1 MKKGKLI
8 NFGTALL
15 IAGIFGACSKEQK
28 VVSNLDNIA
37 QQLKFVSVN
46 ERIKE
51 KTLSNSRDKII
62 IVQWTEWGRASKDCR
77 GWGICNADWFPQ
89 FNSMVLNPNP
99 GNGGASILEID
110 QSKNKYYFDILLA
123 ASPPASISLVN
134 LPLTVDEEIVLN
146 TKTDIG
152 TDLKINQGRY
162 YYDSTIGTFGGF
174 RIYLDNL

>member
-1 MKKGKLI
+1 MKKEKLI

-15 IAGIFGACSKEQK
+15 IAGMLGACSKEQK
-28 VVSNLDNIA
+28 VTSNLDNIA

-51 KTLSNSRDKII
+51 KTHLNSREKII
-62 IVQWTEWGRASKDCR
+62 IVQWTEWGRASKDCH
-77 GWGICNADWFPQ
+77 GWGLCNAEWFPQ
-89 FNSMVLNPNP
+89 FNTMVLNPNP
-99 GNGGASILEID
+99 GNGGSSILEID

-134 LPLTVDEEIVLN
+134 LTLPVDYDIVLN

-152 TDLKINQGRY
+152 TDLRINQGWY
-162 YYDSTIGTFGGF
+162 YYDSKMGGFGGF
-174 RIYLDNL
+174 RIYLENI